1 MQRGCLPDALNKE
14 RVILIK
20 VLSRLH
26 LTNEIKLAA
35 YFAKTTSRAL
45 VITLPEKCKLTDALA
60 VFAEEQG
67 IDFLR
72 KKI

>member
-1 MQRGCLPDALNKE
+1 MQRGCLPDALDKK

-35 YFAKTTSRAL
+35 YFAKQTSRAL
-45 VITLPEKCKLTDALA
+45 VITLPEKCKLTDALVA
-60 VFAEEQG
+60 FSKAQG